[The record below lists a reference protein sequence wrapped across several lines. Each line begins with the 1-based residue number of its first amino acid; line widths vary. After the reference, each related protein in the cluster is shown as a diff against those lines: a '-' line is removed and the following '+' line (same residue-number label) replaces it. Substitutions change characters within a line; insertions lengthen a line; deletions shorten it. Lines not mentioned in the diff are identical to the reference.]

1 MDGERRFRK
10 GDEVIIIGPGDVE
23 SSLYWNPEMDEYI
36 GSHGVVGEESEYND
50 SCFTCR
56 IYVKGILAHSKRD
69 AIIWSFDEQW
79 LTPYTDAFDEEEITA
94 CDIGG
99 LW

>member
-10 GDEVIIIGPGDVE
+10 GDEVIIVGPGGAE
-23 SSLYWNPEMDEYI
+23 SSLYWNPQMDEYI
-36 GSHGVVGEESEYND
+36 GKPGIVNEESEYND

-56 IYVKGILAHSKRD
+56 LLVDGRIAESRIECIV
-69 AIIWSFDEQW
+69 WSFDERW
-79 LTPYTDAFDEEEITA
+79 LAPYTDAFDDEEITA

>member
-10 GDEVIIIGPGDVE
+10 GDEVIIVGPGDVE
-23 SSLYWNPEMDEYI
+23 SSLYWNPEMDGYI
-36 GSHGVVGEESEYND
+36 GKFGIVNEESEYND

-56 IYVKGILAHSKRD
+56 ILVDGRTAKSKD
-69 AIIWSFDEQW
+69 GYIVWSFDERW
-79 LTPYTDAFDEEEITA
+79 LTPFTDVFSDEEITA
-94 CDIGG
+94 SDIGG